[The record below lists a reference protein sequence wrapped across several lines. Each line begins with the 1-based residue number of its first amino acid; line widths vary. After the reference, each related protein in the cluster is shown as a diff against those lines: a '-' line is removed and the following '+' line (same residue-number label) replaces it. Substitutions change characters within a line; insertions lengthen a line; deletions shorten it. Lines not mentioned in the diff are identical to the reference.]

1 MSLSITLI
9 ARAINPPRGNR
20 RLRPGSRPRTAVIA
34 VIFCLL
40 QACASHRPPECKGA
54 FTPINRN
61 LAASSD
67 GTQR

>member
-9 ARAINPPRGNR
+9 ARAVNPPRGKKPMK
-20 RLRPGSRPRTAVIA
+20 PGFRARTAVIA

-40 QACASHRPPECKGA
+40 EACASHRPPDCKGA
-54 FTPINRN
+54 FTPINRT